1 MAKFSKSDEY
11 KPKDP
16 RESANTKRK
25 CEENYTRQFII
36 KLFLTLITIKRKPK
50 KLQEEKIQ
58 SKSK

>member
-1 MAKFSKSDEY
+1 MNISPETQESQQT
-11 KPKDP
+11 P
-16 RESANTKRK
+16 RGNVKKT
-25 CEENYTRQFII
+25 TLRQFII